1 MLYQL
6 VEFINGVPGLS
17 EDFSNETD
25 ARIALQQ
32 AELAVDAGILELAGL
47 MDGLRYPIVAEALLE
62 LEAETFEVRT
72 LNG

>member
-32 AELAVDAGILELAGL
+32 AELVVDAGILELSSIGH
-47 MDGLRYPIVAEALLE
+47 PVAVAARLE
-62 LEAETFEVRT
+62 LEAETFEVRA